1 MTDEQKPASPGVR
14 NPITTEQHRREVFR
28 QISLPLAIG
37 VLVCLILAGM
47 VVATSSLGQLSQWAD
62 ISMIWLIIPT
72 FFCTFLV
79 MILFAGLVY
88 LTIQSIQSIP
98 VFSFKALNQLRRI
111 QSYLLKFNNSLVEPF
126 LKYESTKAKG
136 RAVIR
141 GIRLDHRDGS
151 ETRPGDHVQV

>member
-1 MTDEQKPASPGVR
+1 MTEEQKPVSPGVR

-47 VVATSSLGQLSQWAD
+47 VVATTSLGHLSRWAD

-79 MILFAGLVY
+79 MVLFAGLVY
-88 LTIQSIQSIP
+88 LTVISIQKLP
-98 VFSFKALNQLRRI
+98 VFSFKALNFMRNMQASLLR
-111 QSYLLKFNNSLVEPF
+111 FNNILVEPF
-126 LKYESTKAKG
+126 LKYESTKSKG
-136 RAVIR
+136 KAVIN
-141 GIRLDHRDGS
+141 GFRLNHRNGS
-151 ETRPGDHVQV
+151 ASQPGDQAQV

>member
-1 MTDEQKPASPGVR
+1 MTNGQKPASPGVR

-37 VLVCLILAGM
+37 VLFCLILAGM
-47 VVATSSLGQLSQWAD
+47 VVATTSLDQLSQWAD

-79 MILFAGLVY
+79 MVILAGMAY
-88 LTIQSIQSIP
+88 LTVRGVQSLP
-98 VFSFKALNQLRRI
+98 VFSFKALNQMRKI
-111 QSYLLKFNNSLVEPF
+111 QSSLLKFNNILVEPF

-136 RAVIR
+136 KAVIR
-141 GIRLDHRDGS
+141 GFHLNHRDGS
-151 ETRPGDHVQV
+151 KAQPGDHIQV